1 MSLGITIYRM
11 IPPGLSN
18 ENKSPVP
25 LPFFL
30 AFDAGAF
37 YNHPYRSR
45 MHRSFGQD
53 EGTVRDMN
61 RTSIVEEFEELLNVG
76 IALSS
81 VRDLE
86 KLLDLILKEARR
98 LTRADAGTLYLV
110 KGDKLVFKVSQ
121 CQSLIERWGEERMR
135 KMYQSLEM
143 PISRD
148 SIAGYAVLTKKV
160 LNIQNVQEIPQG
172 SSFRYNPDWDERAN
186 YATQS
191 MMVVPI
197 LNRKDEVVGV
207 LQLINALEGRRVVP
221 FLAENEKLAS
231 SLASQ
236 AAVAIENAELTEDL
250 KQAHLDTIFRLGVAA
265 EYRDR
270 ETANH
275 IKRMSHYCAQIGEGL
290 GWADEDVNMILWSS
304 LMHDVGKLGIP
315 DAILQKPGR
324 LTPEERRLMEFHTI
338 IGGNILKGS
347 EAAVLQQS
355 RIVALTHHEKF
366 DGTGYPQGL
375 KGEEIPLAGRIT
387 ILADVFDALSSK
399 RVYKEA
405 LTEEEV
411 LCILAEGQGTFFDPT
426 ILDIFLKRM
435 EAMREIRARFTD
447 RDEDFSK
454 FRNLDHLVIEEE
466 GTPQPASLKRP

>member
-1 MSLGITIYRM
+1 
-11 IPPGLSN
+11 
-18 ENKSPVP
+18 
-25 LPFFL
+25 
-30 AFDAGAF
+30 
-37 YNHPYRSR
+37 
-45 MHRSFGQD
+45 
-53 EGTVRDMN
+53 
-61 RTSIVEEFEELLNVG
+61 
-76 IALSS
+76 
-81 VRDLE
+81 
-86 KLLDLILKEARR
+86 
-98 LTRADAGTLYLV
+98 
-110 KGDKLVFKVSQ
+110 
-121 CQSLIERWGEERMR
+121 MR
-135 KMYQSLEM
+135 EMYQSLEM

-160 LNIQNVQEIPQG
+160 LNIQNVKAIPQG
-172 SSFRYNPDWDERAN
+172 SSFRYNPDWDERAD
-186 YATQS
+186 YSTQS
-191 MMVVPI
+191 MMVVPM
-197 LNRKDEVVGV
+197 LNREDEVVGV
-207 LQLINALEGRRVVP
+207 LQLINALEDRGVVP
-221 FLAENEKLAS
+221 FPAENEKLAS

-275 IKRMSHYCAQIGEGL
+275 IKRMSHYCAQIAAGL
-290 GWADEDVNMILWSS
+290 GWADEAVNMILWSS

-315 DAILQKPGR
+315 DTILQKPGR

-347 EAAVLQQS
+347 EAAVLRQS

-411 LCILAEGQGTFFDPT
+411 LCILAEGQGTFFDPK
-426 ILDIFLKRM
+426 ILDIFLKRI
-435 EAMREIRARFTD
+435 ETMRGIRARFVD
-447 RDEDFSK
+447 RDEDLTK
-454 FRNLDHLVIEEE
+454 FRNLEHLVIEEE
-466 GTPQPASLKRP
+466 GTPRPAPFKRT

>member
-1 MSLGITIYRM
+1 
-11 IPPGLSN
+11 
-18 ENKSPVP
+18 
-25 LPFFL
+25 
-30 AFDAGAF
+30 
-37 YNHPYRSR
+37 
-45 MHRSFGQD
+45 
-53 EGTVRDMN
+53 MN
-61 RTSIVEEFEELLNVG
+61 RISIVEDFEELLNVG

-81 VRDLE
+81 VHDLE
-86 KLLDLILKEARR
+86 RLLDLILKEARR
-98 LTRADAGTLYLV
+98 LTYADAGTLYLV
-110 KGDKLVFKVSQ
+110 KGDTLVFKVSQ
-121 CQSLIERWGEERMR
+121 CQSLTERWGEERMR

-143 PISRD
+143 PISRN

-160 LNIQNVQEIPQG
+160 LNIQNVKQMPEG
-172 SSFRYNPDWDERAN
+172 SSFHYNADWDERAD
-186 YATQS
+186 YVTQS
-191 MMVVPI
+191 MMVVPM
-197 LNRKDEVVGV
+197 LNREDGVVGV
-207 LQLINALEGRRVVP
+207 LQLINALEDGRVIP
-221 FLAENEKLAS
+221 FPAENEKLAS

-275 IKRMSHYCAQIGEGL
+275 IKRMSHYCARIAAGL
-290 GWADEDVNMILWSS
+290 GWDDEAVNMLLWSS

-347 EAAVLQQS
+347 EAPVLKQS

-375 KGEEIPLAGRIT
+375 KGEDIPLAGRVT

-405 LTEEEV
+405 LSEEEV
-411 LCILAEGQGTFFDPT
+411 LCILAEGQGTFFDPM
-426 ILDIFLKRM
+426 ILDTFLKRI
-435 EAMREIRARFTD
+435 EAMREIRARFAD
-447 RDEDFSK
+447 QDEDFSK
-454 FRNLDHLVIEEE
+454 FRNLDHLVIEDE
-466 GTPQPASLKRP
+466 GAPKSSPLKRP